1 MSKREI
7 ALNLQTD
14 LPSASPLLM
23 KIAGPLISLST
34 VLMLFLVEL
43 RQSGRE
49 PLRAKNVGLRGCSTG
64 IPGKISSF
72 SLRFQD
78 VCLVPLL

>member
-1 MSKREI
+1 
-7 ALNLQTD
+7 
-14 LPSASPLLM
+14 M

-64 IPGKISSF
+64 IPWKISSF
-72 SLRFQD
+72 QCMLGATIVRYTDYIGKRARILKS
-78 VCLVPLL
+78 